1 MSFYF
6 TIQSEKEITY
16 RQLINELPLENIE
29 FGHLEDI
36 DDYIGENNYKAF
48 IKNKS
53 TRGVNLSHR
62 EQNYS
67 VSLNVIASEADFEI
81 ALLIVEA
88 LSKLTEAEILPEDRE
103 TPIDIVTFRNHYDK
117 NWIEEEKY
125 LGVSIFLDKIGNEG
139 DTLEI
144 ACCYMSYLVGPDI
157 HKKLDAGSEK
167 SYYEGL
173 VSYISSTQF
182 WDREKYHIPS
192 IIRFTDKDTGEDKEL
207 VLLYQNGNQFLSK
220 ADEVVL
226 SDGESRIKIPYDKIK
241 LLATEKFHLVDEK
254 QYVVDE
260 LTDEEYKNIYL
271 KAVEISSVNKAENTT
286 KPESEI
292 KAQKKWWEFWK

>member
-53 TRGVNLSHR
+53 TRGVNLSYR

-81 ALLIVEA
+81 ALHIVEA
-88 LSKLTEAEILPEDRE
+88 LSKLTETEILPEDRE
-103 TPIDIVTFRNHYDK
+103 NPIDIVTFRNHYSK

-125 LGVSIFLDKIGNEG
+125 L
-139 DTLEI
+139 
-144 ACCYMSYLVGPDI
+144 
-157 HKKLDAGSEK
+157 
-167 SYYEGL
+167 
-173 VSYISSTQF
+173 
-182 WDREKYHIPS
+182 
-192 IIRFTDKDTGEDKEL
+192 
-207 VLLYQNGNQFLSK
+207 
-220 ADEVVL
+220 
-226 SDGESRIKIPYDKIK
+226 
-241 LLATEKFHLVDEK
+241 
-254 QYVVDE
+254 
-260 LTDEEYKNIYL
+260 
-271 KAVEISSVNKAENTT
+271 
-286 KPESEI
+286 
-292 KAQKKWWEFWK
+292 